1 MAQENKDH
9 DKPLALIIEDDPQ
22 LVMIFATAL
31 EVAGYEAVTA
41 VDGRVA
47 LEKLA
52 VLTPDI
58 ILLDV
63 HLPLVSGDDLLRHI
77 RADDRLKDSKVILST
92 ADSRIAAQLR
102 EEASLV
108 LLKPV
113 SFKEL
118 IELTSGL
125 K

>member
-1 MAQENKDH
+1 MQETTSNE
-9 DKPLALIIEDDPQ
+9 KPLALIIEDDPQ
-22 LVMIFATAL
+22 LVMIFATAM

-41 VDGRVA
+41 VDGRIA
-47 LEKLA
+47 LDKLA

-63 HLPLVSGDDLLRHI
+63 HLPLISGDDLLRHI
-77 RADDRLKDSKVILST
+77 RADDRLKDTRVILST

-118 IELTSGL
+118 VELATSL
-125 K
+125 T